1 MERVEKTQGQ
11 EQKKTFE
18 ELWGNGQFINI
29 KCIQKTQEV
38 LERNLRKI
46 QLDKIRITRYKRIEE
61 TSKNIRRHRTTQ
73 YTKAVFKEILEKIKL
88 RESQINNQ
96 LNLDEKCNS
105 ESAMV
110 KTLIKREKHTT
121 IASHVNIENSYTR
134 FICVDDMTTKD
145 IIPPLVRT
153 RRKIQYPT
161 TYSVTNNTLSTS
173 SLDNTVSSKNTTNS
187 VEIYKNP
194 AKRIPTDSVM
204 NNTLST
210 SCLENTVSSKNT
222 KNSVEIDKNPAK
234 RIPTDSVMNNTLST
248 SCLDNTVSSKYTK
261 RSVKID
267 RNPTKS
273 IRSIVVTIPNINT
286 DASQGQRSSLVES
299 PTEGSSTNSEH
310 SNRLD
315 NYHAEKEH
323 ISSTQYKSAE
333 LPPIRVI
340 VKSINRLPVSY
351 FAETDNSISVC
362 SHEVPPKMVSTR
374 NSSIGNNNMVNF
386 RITHETPSMV
396 VSPRNSSVSIP
407 LVRKEMGKYNN
418 MLSITGKNPQLTTD
432 QNSQLSL
439 DENP

>member
-46 QLDKIRITRYKRIEE
+46 QLDQIRITRYKRIEE

-73 YTKAVFKEILEKIKL
+73 YTKAVFKEMLEKIKL
-88 RESQINNQ
+88 RESQIDNE
-96 LNLDEKCNS
+96 LNLDEKCNR
-105 ESAMV
+105 ESAKV
-110 KTLIKREKHTT
+110 KKLINREKHTT
-121 IASHVNIENSYTR
+121 IASDVNIENSYRR

-161 TYSVTNNTLSTS
+161 TYSVMNNTLSTS
-173 SLDNTVSSKNTTNS
+173 SL
-187 VEIYKNP
+187 
-194 AKRIPTDSVM
+194 A
-204 NNTLST
+204 
-210 SCLENTVSSKNT
+210 NTVSSKNT
-222 KNSVEIDKNPAK
+222 KNSVEIYKNPAK

-273 IRSIVVTIPNINT
+273 IRSIVITIPNINT

-310 SNRLD
+310 SDRLD

-333 LPPIRVI
+333 LPPIRVT
-340 VKSINRLPVSY
+340 VKGINRLPVSY

-362 SHEVPPKMVSTR
+362 SHEVPSKMVSTR
-374 NSSIGNNNMVNF
+374 NSSIGNNNMINF
-386 RITHETPSMV
+386 RITNETPSMV

-439 DENP
+439 DEYS

>member
-1 MERVEKTQGQ
+1 MESVEKTQGQ

-46 QLDKIRITRYKRIEE
+46 KLDKIRITRYKRIEE

-210 SCLENTVSSKNT
+210 SCL
-222 KNSVEIDKNPAK
+222 
-234 RIPTDSVMNNTLST
+234 
-248 SCLDNTVSSKYTK
+248 DNTVSSKYTK

-273 IRSIVVTIPNINT
+273 IRSIVITIPNINT

>member
-46 QLDKIRITRYKRIEE
+46 KLDKIRITRYKRIEE

-210 SCLENTVSSKNT
+210 SCL
-222 KNSVEIDKNPAK
+222 
-234 RIPTDSVMNNTLST
+234 
-248 SCLDNTVSSKYTK
+248 DNTVSSKYTK

-273 IRSIVVTIPNINT
+273 IRSIVITIPNINT

>member
-1 MERVEKTQGQ
+1 
-11 EQKKTFE
+11 
-18 ELWGNGQFINI
+18 
-29 KCIQKTQEV
+29 
-38 LERNLRKI
+38 
-46 QLDKIRITRYKRIEE
+46 
-61 TSKNIRRHRTTQ
+61 
-73 YTKAVFKEILEKIKL
+73 
-88 RESQINNQ
+88 
-96 LNLDEKCNS
+96 
-105 ESAMV
+105 
-110 KTLIKREKHTT
+110 
-121 IASHVNIENSYTR
+121 
-134 FICVDDMTTKD
+134 
-145 IIPPLVRT
+145 
-153 RRKIQYPT
+153 
-161 TYSVTNNTLSTS
+161 
-173 SLDNTVSSKNTTNS
+173 
-187 VEIYKNP
+187 
-194 AKRIPTDSVM
+194 
-204 NNTLST
+204 
-210 SCLENTVSSKNT
+210 
-222 KNSVEIDKNPAK
+222 
-234 RIPTDSVMNNTLST
+234 MNNTLST

-273 IRSIVVTIPNINT
+273 IRSIVITIPNINT

>member
-210 SCLENTVSSKNT
+210 SCL
-222 KNSVEIDKNPAK
+222 
-234 RIPTDSVMNNTLST
+234 
-248 SCLDNTVSSKYTK
+248 DNTVSSKYTK

-273 IRSIVVTIPNINT
+273 IRSIVITIPNINT

>member
-11 EQKKTFE
+11 EQKKSFE
-18 ELWGNGQFINI
+18 ELWGNRQFINI

-88 RESQINNQ
+88 RESQIDNE
-96 LNLDEKCNS
+96 LNLDEKCNR
-105 ESAMV
+105 ESAKV
-110 KTLIKREKHTT
+110 KKLINREKHTT
-121 IASHVNIENSYTR
+121 IASDVNIENSYRR

-161 TYSVTNNTLSTS
+161 TYSVMNNTLSTS
-173 SLDNTVSSKNTTNS
+173 SLDNTVSSKNTKNS
-187 VEIYKNP
+187 VEIY
-194 AKRIPTDSVM
+194 
-204 NNTLST
+204 
-210 SCLENTVSSKNT
+210 
-222 KNSVEIDKNPAK
+222 KNPAK

-273 IRSIVVTIPNINT
+273 IRSIVITIPNINT

-310 SNRLD
+310 SDRLD

-333 LPPIRVI
+333 LPPIRVT
-340 VKSINRLPVSY
+340 VKGINRLSVSY
-351 FAETDNSISVC
+351 FAESDNSISVC
-362 SHEVPPKMVSTR
+362 SHEVPSKMVSTR

-439 DENP
+439 DDNP